1 MIGKISLM
9 KIQIIHDLLLKKI
22 KKHWS
27 TFLSPRYN
35 EVKSPDYEVRFMTVV
50 TPFYDK
56 KTQCLSCKH
65 SYTTTRIRSRFVKLT
80 GYDSDFCPL
89 YQSDEV
95 NPLLYNVSVCPQ
107 CGFSYTDDFTVYIPP
122 VLKAELEKK
131 ISLHWQPQDYGKLR
145 SYEDAINTYKLAAYC
160 ALIKKEKKVTIA
172 GLYLRTAWLYR
183 KTNDK
188 EQERRF
194 INLAA
199 HEYIDAYLSDGV
211 PGASMSETK
220 LLYIIAELLRRQDK
234 IEEAIVYLSK
244 VISKQHLS
252 TEPKIIEMA
261 RDRWYEIRKIYK
273 ESKPM

>member
-1 MIGKISLM
+1 MNILIK
-9 KIQIIHDLLLKKI
+9 HNFLLTMDKKY
-22 KKHWS
+22 WLPLPS
-27 TFLSPRYN
+27 SRYN
-35 EVKSPDYEVRFMTVV
+35 EVNSPDYEVRFMTVV

-65 SYTTTRIRSRFVKLT
+65 SYSTIRIRSRFVKLS

-89 YQSDEV
+89 YESDEV

-131 ISLHWQPQDYGKLR
+131 ISLHWQPQDYGKVR

-183 KTNDK
+183 KMADK

-199 HEYIDAYLSDGV
+199 HEYIDAYLTD
-211 PGASMSETK
+211 GASGSLMSETK

-234 IEEAIVYLSK
+234 IDEAVAYLSK

-261 RDRWYEIRKIYK
+261 RERWYEIREMHK
-273 ESKPM
+273 EMKSM

>member
-1 MIGKISLM
+1 
-9 KIQIIHDLLLKKI
+9 
-22 KKHWS
+22 
-27 TFLSPRYN
+27 
-35 EVKSPDYEVRFMTVV
+35 MTVV

-65 SYTTTRIRSRFVKLT
+65 SYTTTRIKTRFVKLA

-89 YQSDEV
+89 YESEEI
-95 NPLLYNVSVCPQ
+95 NPLLYNVSVCPR
-107 CGFSYTDDFTVYIPP
+107 CGFSYTDDFTKYIPP

-131 ISLHWQPQDYGKLR
+131 ISLHWQPQDYGKHR
-145 SYEDAINTYKLAAYC
+145 SCEDAINTYKLAAYC

-183 KTNDK
+183 KISEK
-188 EQERRF
+188 EHERRF
-194 INLAA
+194 INLAT
-199 HEYIDAYLSDGV
+199 HEYIDAYMTDGV
-211 PGASMSETK
+211 SGTLMSETK

-234 IEEAIVYLSK
+234 IEDAVAYLNK

-261 RDRWYEIRKIYK
+261 KDRWYEIREIYK
-273 ESKPM
+273 EAKTT

>member
-1 MIGKISLM
+1 
-9 KIQIIHDLLLKKI
+9 
-22 KKHWS
+22 
-27 TFLSPRYN
+27 
-35 EVKSPDYEVRFMTVV
+35 MTVV

-56 KTQCLSCKH
+56 KNQCLSCKH
-65 SYTTTRIRSRFVKLT
+65 SYSTTRIRSRFVKLA

-107 CGFSYTDDFTVYIPP
+107 CGFSYTDDFTAYIPP
-122 VLKAELEKK
+122 VLKSELEKK
-131 ISLHWQPQDYGKLR
+131 ISLHWQPQDYGKIR
-145 SYEDAINTYKLAAYC
+145 SYEDAVNTYKLAAYC
-160 ALIKKEKKVTIA
+160 ALIKKEKKVTTA

-183 KTNDK
+183 KIDDK

-199 HEYIDAYLSDGV
+199 HEYIDAYVTD
-211 PGASMSETK
+211 GASGSMMSETK

-234 IEEAIVYLSK
+234 IEEAAAYLSK

-252 TEPKIIEMA
+252 NEPKIIEMA
-261 RDRWYEIRKIYK
+261 RERWYEIREMHK
-273 ESKPM
+273 EMKTM